1 MFDTGIQQLMI
12 GRDIWEIIKCH
23 DTWIDV
29 QGVNMGGS
37 SKERH
42 HLKLVDEKGVMKNR
56 LYGKRYLVILR
67 QTFFNKN

>member
-1 MFDTGIQQLMI
+1 MVGIC
-12 GRDIWEIIKCH
+12 GWEIIKRH
-23 DTWIDV
+23 DTWIDS

-67 QTFFNKN
+67 QTFFNTN